1 MENSHRF
8 FIRMKYMKEPH
19 TALFIGQTGCG
30 KSALVAKLLEDEYRY
45 HFDFVVI
52 ICPTLRWNHTYRIKK
67 WFWNDQGVILV
78 DPEDKLFKWIKTLGD
93 MLEKHTTLFLL
104 DDIIA
109 DSNLN
114 QKRNA
119 LIDLAISGRHRNH
132 SLWFLTQ
139 SYAAIPKNIR
149 RQAKML
155 YVWYPKDRN
164 DLKTIHEENDV
175 IESPQEMDRIKNE
188 LKNGKHTCLVMRIE
202 HPREHEICC

>member
-1 MENSHRF
+1 MD
-8 FIRMKYMKEPH
+8 K
-19 TALFIGQTGCG
+19 
-30 KSALVAKLLEDEYRY
+30 KSG
-45 HFDFVVI
+45 
-52 ICPTLRWNHTYRIKK
+52 N
-67 WFWNDQGVILV
+67 
-78 DPEDKLFKWIKTLGD
+78 

-114 QKRNA
+114 QKR
-119 LIDLAISGRHRNH
+119 RHRNH

-175 IESPQEMDRIKNE
+175 IESPQEMDKIKNK
-188 LKNGKHTCLVMRIE
+188 LKNGKYTCLVMRIE